1 MSVFNVCKNSP
12 AVLWVTSCWSKHFWI
27 VGKSVWNC
35 FEPITGHG
43 IMASLPWWSF
53 VMKFVSCSSCT
64 IFWNFSENLQIVLE
78 VCNIYCDYLTLE
90 QYPFCQHPQHP
101 RIVCISMKLLISSL
115 GVTLMIIISIDWN
128 REGFAAG
135 SSTVDEDW
143 NDWNNPAISRDKAK
157 LFLKRI
163 WNIYG

>member
-1 MSVFNVCKNSP
+1 MV
-12 AVLWVTSCWSKHFWI
+12 
-27 VGKSVWNC
+27 
-35 FEPITGHG
+35 
-43 IMASLPWWSF
+43 SLPRWSF
-53 VMKFVSCSSCT
+53 VMKFASCSSCV
-64 IFWNFSENLQIVLE
+64 IFWNFSENLPIVLE
-78 VCNIYCDYLTLE
+78 VCNIGCDHLTLE

-101 RIVCISMKLLISSL
+101 RIVYISMKPLTSSI

-163 WNIYG
+163 